1 MPIRKLAFGLT
12 LPNRGV
18 ITGATTV
25 PEMLKLAQRADAS
38 GVWGFV
44 WVGDSIFCQ
53 AAIDSLTLMR
63 RLRPSPTGS
72 ASDRRASQAPRCAT
86 RACSLISGAAS
97 TSCLVGEPPSS
108 PVREDPVRTV
118 AGSTRN
124 SRTSTS
130 SRVRG

>member
-53 AAIDSLTLMR
+53 AALDSLTLMR
-63 RLRPSPTGS
+63 RLRPSRTGS
-72 ASDRRASQAPRCAT
+72 ASDRRASEAPPGAT
-86 RACSLISGAAS
+86 SACSVISGVQR
-97 TSCLVGEPPSS
+97 TSAVVVHEPYS
-108 PVREDPVRTV
+108 PVCV
-118 AGSTRN
+118 
-124 SRTSTS
+124 
-130 SRVRG
+130 